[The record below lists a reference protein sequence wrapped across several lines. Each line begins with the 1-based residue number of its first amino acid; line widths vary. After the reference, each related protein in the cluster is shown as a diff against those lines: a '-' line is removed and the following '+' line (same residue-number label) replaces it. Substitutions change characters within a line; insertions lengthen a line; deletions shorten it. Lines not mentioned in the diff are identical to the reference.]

1 MKFSRTTLCYSLL
14 AAAIL
19 ASWVMLSGCA
29 PVGSGGP
36 TQPLL
41 PQLSA
46 EDKFSDRFQVEEEP
60 QFFYDLFGR
69 ELLEGNEIHQ
79 YIEQKEFDA
88 DGNLVV
94 GRTGQLDSVR
104 FTSQLDRTILTED
117 TYRGRHTEFAI
128 GDHLTIK
135 DNTLWPM
142 SYIMRK
148 TEFDGFRWDISFSQS
163 KHLFSILN
171 SRISNPVYGAD
182 VVAANTLAP
191 TIGRQNS
198 DDFIENKRLIGFRGQ
213 AMLGDILRFG
223 FTYVNLHKEHPQ
235 RLDNPWSGTVA
246 NTPPDRI
253 VLTFRDNSPEDYLA
267 DEMNGAKVK
276 RVDFIIQHLVP
287 KDINPEVMVLKT
299 TTVRKDA
306 ADPAVFTRTL
316 LPEPDDYSKGGEMDA
331 SGQFRAADGF
341 DSFQVV
347 LDMAVPG
354 MDRNGMEIEPID
366 PRNVKSVK
374 IEMRIKGDYWVEVL
388 GYSPKNVGAIA
399 DAWPRNELG
408 VIDMPFRDVI
418 EAPGND
424 PEDQNVEKTI
434 TYEYGAARAAVLWG
448 VDVEGSVPYL
458 GYVQAQYAE
467 NPKYKQY
474 PTIPEDQIGYSQ
486 LAADNPDDPAART
499 FSATEGES
507 FEAKAA
513 GEENDGRD
521 KAWFINMKQR
531 FGKFFLEESFFHV
544 DPGWTTTYPGWGA
557 YASGDSERD
566 ETYSIPRTTAATD
579 GDPWDDE
586 DYTLVQDDDDDDD
599 LPDDDDFDG
608 VLPRA
613 DDRDLN
619 GVLDYQEDFLIFEA
633 DPPIFEQ
640 TDDLNNNRVLDNL
653 EDDYD
658 PDYKYGSDV
667 SGYHL
672 AGSYDVLA
680 NMTLKLGWLNQ
691 DELSSARRADTKYFQ
706 LSYERDIPNF
716 GTLLFQNRLVRVK
729 DDIIDYAITL
739 RIFETEASEVRD
751 ELDFYDALYNT
762 ATLQLMYTGVPRLKL
777 ITKYLFSIEKH
788 YESEDED
795 KIIADDPTTDGVDEA
810 IDFMLMDE
818 QLRERRDRREYTFNG
833 MDPVLAFDQSNWI
846 PRRYKDASVKFNTFI
861 FKSSYEIPIGKLPV
875 VRWFGE
881 DITITPMIKWIYEK
895 NWDRDWLDEEGNPV
909 LDPRKIAPSDY
920 ESEEYL
926 RFNQNTRETV
936 GLVRLDYAFT
946 PSLNILGGFQYR
958 KLTNKDDGYKN
969 DFLNPWGDAARPPIR
984 WRNDVKTRIWA
995 VQAINQGEW
1004 LGFNIRILVG
1014 FQRREN
1020 LPVTLPT
1027 GEIRPAST
1035 SMETYV
1041 RAMMGF

>member
-14 AAAIL
+14 AAVIL

-29 PVGSGGP
+29 PIGSGGP

-46 EDKFSDRFQVEEEP
+46 EEKFSDRFQVEEEP

-79 YIEQKEFDA
+79 YVEEKEFDA
-88 DGNLVV
+88 DGNLII
-94 GRTGQLDSVR
+94 GRTGTLDSVR

-135 DNTLWPM
+135 DTTLWPM
-142 SYIMRK
+142 AYIMRK

-163 KHLFSILN
+163 KHLFSFLN

-191 TIGRQNS
+191 TIGRRNA
-198 DDFIENKRLIGFRGQ
+198 DEFIENKRLIGFRGQ

-223 FTYVNLHKEHPQ
+223 FTYINMHKEHPQ

-246 NTPPDRI
+246 NTPPNQI
-253 VLTFRDNSPEDYLA
+253 ALIFRDNSPEDYLSE
-267 DEMNGAKVK
+267 DMNGAKVK
-276 RVDFIIQHLVP
+276 WVRFKIRTYDPDALSEQTITVEKRADDPTAFGPTELPVP
-287 KDINPEVMVLKT
+287 
-299 TTVRKDA
+299 
-306 ADPAVFTRTL
+306 DP
-316 LPEPDDYSKGGEMDA
+316 YSKGGEMDN

-341 DSFQVV
+341 DSFQCV
-347 LDMAVPG
+347 LDMSAPGVDKNG
-354 MDRNGMEIEPID
+354 MDVEPID
-366 PRNVKSVK
+366 PRTVKSVK
-374 IEMRIKGDYWVEVL
+374 IDMRIKGDYWIEVL
-388 GYSPKNVGAIA
+388 GYSDKNIGAIEDPWA
-399 DAWPRNELG
+399 KNETG
-408 VIDMPFRDVI
+408 IINMPFRDVV

-424 PEDQNVEKTI
+424 SEDQSEEKTI
-434 TYEYGAARAAVLWG
+434 TYEYGASRGAVLWG

-486 LAADNPDDPAART
+486 LAADNPDDPEART
-499 FSATEGES
+499 FSEVEGER
-507 FEAKAA
+507 FEAKLA
-513 GEENDGRD
+513 GDNSDGRD

-531 FGKFFLEESFFHV
+531 FGKFFLEESFFSV

-557 YASGDSERD
+557 NTDRD
-566 ETYSIPRTTAATD
+566 ETYTIPRTTEATD
-579 GDPWDDE
+579 GSPWDDE
-586 DYTLVQDDDDDDD
+586 DYTLVEDDDDDDD
-599 LPDDDDFDG
+599 FPDDDDFDG

-619 GVLDYQEDFLIFEA
+619 GILDYQEDFLIFEA

-667 SGYHL
+667 SGYHI
-672 AGSYDVLA
+672 AGSYDILA
-680 NMTLKLGWLNQ
+680 NMTMKLGWLNQ
-691 DELSSARRADTKYFQ
+691 DEISSARRADTKYVQ

-716 GTLLFQNRLVRVK
+716 GTLLFQNRLVKVK

-762 ATLQLMYTGVPRLKL
+762 STLQLMYTGVPRLKL

-788 YESEDED
+788 YEPDAED
-795 KIIADDPTTDGVDEA
+795 KIRPDDPLTDGIDEA

-818 QLRERRDRREYTFNG
+818 QLRERRDRREYPFNG

-846 PRRYKDASVKFNTFI
+846 PRRYKDTSVKFNTFI

-875 VRWFGE
+875 IRWFGE

-895 NWDRDWLDEEGNPV
+895 NWDRDWLDEEGTPN
-909 LDPRKIAPSDY
+909 LDPTKIAPSDY

-958 KLTNKDDGYKN
+958 KLTNKDDGFKN
-969 DFLNPWGDAARPPIR
+969 DFLAPWGDAARTPIR
-984 WRNDVKTRIWA
+984 WRGDVKTRIWA
-995 VQAINQGEW
+995 LQAINQGEW

-1014 FQRREN
+1014 FARREN
-1020 LPVTLPT
+1020 LPVVLPT
-1027 GEIRPAST
+1027 GEERPAST